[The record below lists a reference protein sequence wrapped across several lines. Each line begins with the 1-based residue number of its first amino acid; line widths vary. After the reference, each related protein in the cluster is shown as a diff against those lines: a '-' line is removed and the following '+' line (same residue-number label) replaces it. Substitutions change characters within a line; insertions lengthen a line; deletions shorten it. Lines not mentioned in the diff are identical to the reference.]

1 MPEAIR
7 QAYDKTVT
15 DLDKMKASFKEM
27 YNQDIMDAPQI
38 IEIEY
43 DESVCAMPDVD
54 DAFGEESMSRVDIK
68 LMDDKLIRRI
78 EAHLAGVPR
87 VSDQFREDPT

>member
-1 MPEAIR
+1 
-7 QAYDKTVT
+7 
-15 DLDKMKASFKEM
+15 
-27 YNQDIMDAPQI
+27 
-38 IEIEY
+38 
-43 DESVCAMPDVD
+43 MPDVD